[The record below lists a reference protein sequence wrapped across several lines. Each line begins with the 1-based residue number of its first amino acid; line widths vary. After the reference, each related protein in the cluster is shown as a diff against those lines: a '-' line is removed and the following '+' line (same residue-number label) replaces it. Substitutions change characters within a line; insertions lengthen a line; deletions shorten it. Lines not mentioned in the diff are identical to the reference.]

1 MINLV
6 NLLDGNASGGN
17 NWTMWIII
25 GVMVIAFIA
34 MSFFNNKKR
43 KKQAAEEAK
52 KKDALCAGTKIITIG
67 GIIGEVVSVDETEFT
82 MTSGTSTL
90 VMDKRSIY
98 QMTLPE
104 DVQARL
110 DAEKQAEIEA
120 KANKGKKAEKVEEK
134 VEEVVEEKEE
144 KAE

>member
-6 NLLDGNASGGN
+6 NLLADPASGGN

-34 MSFFNNKKR
+34 MSFFNNKKL